1 MSRKAENWDTSWQKR
16 AADWLRDGTDALD
29 RAMVS
34 EMTEA
39 PAVAPEDVP
48 GAADVFEKKVQE
60 DHEKEKAIY
69 QTLHERTMTRGLHH
83 ARILYRVLSI
93 LVCVGII
100 LSLLHAV
107 MEMPVFGS
115 PDSPVV
121 NDVSRRY
128 IEDGLKETGAVNI
141 VAGMILDYRAFDTLG
156 ESTVLFIASCA
167 VMILLRRD
175 RNRSGELEKGSLP
188 EDRDIIYEPHF
199 DPILQK
205 SAAFLTPV
213 ILLFGVYVVL
223 NGHISPGGGFSG
235 GAILG
240 AALMLFRNAYG
251 IKKTRRFFT
260 SRTFTTVVF
269 LALLFYAGAKSYV
282 FYTGGNGLESG
293 IPLGTPGAILSSGLI
308 LPLDVCVGAIVS
320 CTMYT
325 FFALFRRG
333 EV

>member
-1 MSRKAENWDTSWQKR
+1 MSKISENWESSWQKR
-16 AADWLRDGTDALD
+16 TRDWLRDGSDALD
-29 RAMVS
+29 QAMIS

-39 PAVAPEDVP
+39 PAVAPEEAP
-48 GAADVFEKKVQE
+48 GTADLFEQRVQE
-60 DHEKEKAIY
+60 DHLREKAIY
-69 QTLHERTMTRGLHH
+69 EQLHEHSMTKGLQH
-83 ARILYRVLSI
+83 ARVLYRVLAV
-93 LVCVGII
+93 LVCLGII
-100 LSLLHAV
+100 FSLLHAV
-107 MEMPVFGS
+107 SYMPVFGS

-121 NDVSRRY
+121 NEVSERY
-128 IEDGLKETGAVNI
+128 IEKGLSETGAVNV

-175 RNRSGELEKGSLP
+175 RTRQGALAKGSLP
-188 EDRDIIYEPHF
+188 EDRDLLYEPQF

-205 SAAFLTPV
+205 SAAFLVPV
-213 ILLFGVYVVL
+213 ILLFGIYVVL
-223 NGHISPGGGFSG
+223 NGHLSPGGGFSG

-240 AALMLFRNAYG
+240 AGLMLFLNSYG
-251 IKKTRRFFT
+251 IEESRRFFT
-260 SRTFTTVVF
+260 YRTFTTVVF
-269 LALLFYAGAKSYV
+269 LALMFYAGAKSYV

-308 LPLDVCVGAIVS
+308 LPLDICVGAIVS

-325 FFALFRRG
+325 FFSLFRRG